1 MHGFVLLYGSITFF
15 GSDRLLLATSSGI
28 YLYQVPSLESMLEKA
43 HHSQGAE
50 LTDVSPSWSTCG
62 AWAMS
67 TPLLSPPILHGGA
80 RPRACCTV
88 WTGHD
93 VHTLD
98 VPLHETAS
106 GEDKVG
112 YFVARINQRFTHQ
125 TMQSVSHGLAL
136 HRHRSADS
144 PSVLVSI
151 AVDSPSE
158 NGFVRLGRE
167 RSLVRQGS
175 LKWEP
180 GCCVV
185 DISVDE
191 VSGKIAVLDCDEKDN
206 SSGRRLKIYSTLS

>member
-67 TPLLSPPILHGGA
+67 TPLLSPPVLHGGA

-112 YFVARINQRFTHQ
+112 YSVARINQRFTHQ
-125 TMQSVSHGLAL
+125 TLQTVSHGFAL
-136 HRHRSADS
+136 QRHRNADA
-144 PSVLVSI
+144 PSVTVSM

-158 NGFVRLGRE
+158 RGFVRLGRE
-167 RSLVRQGS
+167 RAIVNQGS
-175 LKWEP
+175 LKWESAR
-180 GCCVV
+180 CVI

-191 VSGKIAVLDCDEKDN
+191 LSGRIAVLDADAKE
-206 SSGRRLKIYSTLS
+206 SGSGRRLKIYGMLG